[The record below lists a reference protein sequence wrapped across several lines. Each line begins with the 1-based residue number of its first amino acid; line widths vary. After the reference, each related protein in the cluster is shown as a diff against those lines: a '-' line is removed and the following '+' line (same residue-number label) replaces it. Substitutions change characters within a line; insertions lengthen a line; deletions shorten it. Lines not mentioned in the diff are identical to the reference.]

1 MRSKVLIVDDDEVL
15 RSELR
20 DFLEGEEVV
29 EVASGE
35 GALNLL
41 RRVNDIGV
49 VILDVQMD
57 GISGLDVLNA
67 IKKDNPKLVVIIV
80 TGNSSENVAIEA
92 LKSHA
97 DDYIEKPIDAKKLKD
112 IVGRV
117 LDGEIKDEINSYGV
131 KSKIQRVKNFVEKN
145 CYKKIR
151 LNDVADAVAL
161 SPKYLSRVFKQ
172 QMGIDFS
179 DYRLKIQMDK
189 AKTFLVKL
197 DFNVNQVAEKLGYEN
212 SESFSRQFKKI
223 VHFTPTEYRNRT
235 QKKTQKKS
243 QKKTQNKK

>member
-1 MRSKVLIVDDDEVL
+1 MRSKVLIVDDDEIF

-20 DFLEGEEVV
+20 DFLESEEVI
-29 EVASGE
+29 EAESGE

-49 VILDVQMD
+49 VILDVMMD
-57 GISGLDVLNA
+57 GINGLDVLTA

-80 TGNSSENVAIEA
+80 TGKSSKDVAIEA

-97 DDYIEKPIDAKKLKD
+97 DDYIEKPVDVNKLKD
-112 IVGRV
+112 VV
-117 LDGEIKDEINSYGV
+117 AQFLDGESQDEVNSYGV
-131 KSKIQRVKNFVEKN
+131 KSKIQKVKRFLEKN

-151 LNDVADAVAL
+151 LNDVAKALAL

-172 QMGIDFS
+172 QMGVDFS
-179 DYRLKIQMDK
+179 EYRLKIQMDR

-197 DFNVNQVAEKLGYEN
+197 DYNVNQVAEKLGYEN

-223 VHFTPTEYRNRT
+223 VRFTPTEYRN
-235 QKKTQKKS
+235 KIQKKS
-243 QKKTQNKK
+243 PKKK